1 VARAARAR
9 PRRPH
14 RQRGS
19 AGGLGLV
26 ERLVLVLLS
35 HPEVLEERPLPEGLE
50 ELDIPQL
57 DLLIQVAGAAR
68 DQASSPPALLGAV
81 MALEQGESL
90 SVLLREALKPPMD
103 AATARRYWHDSL
115 EHLNALALEQALE
128 LEQRR
133 PTPDGARLSELIKA
147 LAEARNRARQAPI
160 SD

>member
-1 VARAARAR
+1 MARAARAR
-9 PRRPH
+9 PRRPQ

-57 DLLIQVAGAAR
+57 DLLIQV
-68 DQASSPPALLGAV
+68 
-81 MALEQGESL
+81 
-90 SVLLREALKPPMD
+90 
-103 AATARRYWHDSL
+103 
-115 EHLNALALEQALE
+115 
-128 LEQRR
+128 
-133 PTPDGARLSELIKA
+133 DGARLSELIKA